1 MKFSE
6 EIMKVFDYVGTKLGV
21 AIDWSSENVLPYLQD
36 LAERFIRFKIQTCI
50 IAIVVCVVLI
60 VLGALLAIWD
70 VWKDYTEGG
79 AFLFSCIVILISI
92 VVIAYNSYKIV
103 ECNNI
108 PEKVIYEY
116 VSHELKK

>member
-50 IAIVVCVVLI
+50 IAIVVCIVLI
-60 VLGALLAIWD
+60 ILGVLCAILD
-70 VWKDYTEGG
+70 VWKDYTEGIV
-79 AFLFSCIVILISI
+79 FILSCIVILISI
-92 VVIAYNSYKIV
+92 GVIVYNSYKII

-116 VSHELKK
+116 VSNELKK